1 MSVYDS
7 IDPAVYDKLKAE
19 HYRSA
24 QIAEIMQIPLGRLNQ
39 WISMRK
45 RGGSTRNCSRCIY
58 RMPSYLDG
66 RCNYLGLTG
75 HSRPCPADACTVFE
89 PGARKKEPDEIYV
102 E

>member
-7 IDPAVYDKLKAE
+7 IDPAVYDRLKAE

-45 RGGSTRNCSRCIY
+45 HGGSSRNCSRCIY

-66 RCNYLGLTG
+66 RCNYLGADRSQQAMSGRCLHG
-75 HSRPCPADACTVFE
+75 LPAWSE
-89 PGARKKEPDEIYV
+89 KEGAGRDLC
-102 E
+102 